1 MVVISYLRKGK
12 KMSQQSLKFETLA
25 LHGGQQ
31 PDPTTTS
38 RGVPVYRTS
47 SYVFPSTERAAN
59 LFALKEL
66 GNIYTRIMNPTQDVL
81 EQRVSLLEGG
91 AASVALSSGTTGVF
105 YSIINL
111 AKAGD
116 EIVSAN
122 NLYGGTYTMFDAIL
136 PTMGITVKFVK
147 HDDPKNFEK
156 AINDKT
162 RAIFV
167 ETIGNPVLDFVDVGE
182 IAKVA
187 HAHGLPLIVDAT
199 FTTPYLL
206 KTIEHGADIVVNSL
220 TKWLGG
226 HGTGIGGI
234 VTDAGKFDWK
244 QKRFSLYNE
253 PDPNYH
259 GMKWAHDLPAAL
271 APVAYALRMR
281 TVPLRNLGG
290 CISPDNAWMFL
301 QGVETLPLRMERH
314 SENALAVAQWLK
326 KQPKVEWLR
335 YPGLPEDPTYKTA
348 SKYLKKGF
356 GGMVVFGIK
365 GGRAAGEK
373 FINCLKLFSHLAN
386 VGDAKSLALHP
397 ASTSHSQLT
406 EEQQREGG
414 LTPELVRLSIG
425 IEHVD
430 DIKADIE
437 QALKAS

>member
-1 MVVISYLRKGK
+1 MSDKKLR
-12 KMSQQSLKFETLA
+12 FETLA

-31 PDPTTTS
+31 VDATTS

-47 SYVFPSTERAAN
+47 SYVFPTTERAAN

-91 AASVALSSGTTGVF
+91 AASVALASGTAAVH
-105 YSIINL
+105 YSIITL
-111 AKAGD
+111 AGAGD

-122 NLYGGTYTMFDAIL
+122 NLYGGTYTMFDAIF
-136 PTMGITVKFVK
+136 PQFGIKVNFVK
-147 HDDPKNFEK
+147 HDDLKGYEK
-156 AINDKT
+156 AITPKT

-167 ETIGNPVLDFVDVGE
+167 ETIGNPALDVVDLDEVAK
-182 IAKVA
+182 IAHK
-187 HAHGLPLIVDAT
+187 HGLPLIVDAT

-206 KTIEHGADIVVNSL
+206 KSIEHGADIVVNSL

-234 VTDAGKFDWK
+234 ITDAGKFDWK
-244 QKRFSLYNE
+244 DKKFKLFND

-259 GMKWAHDLPAAL
+259 GLHWASDLPAGL
-271 APVAYALRMR
+271 APIAFALRLR
-281 TVPLRNLGG
+281 TVPLRNLGS
-290 CISPDNAWMFL
+290 CLSPDNAWIFL
-301 QGVETLPLRMERH
+301 QGIESLPVRMERH
-314 SENALAVAQWLK
+314 SSNALAVAQWLK
-326 KQPKVEWLR
+326 KHPKVSWVR
-335 YPGLPEDPTYKTA
+335 YPGLTDDPTYPTA

-356 GGMVVFGIK
+356 GGMVVFGTK
-365 GGRAAGEK
+365 GGKAAGEK
-373 FINCLKLFSHLAN
+373 FIDNLKLISHLAN

-406 EEQQREGG
+406 ELQQREGG

-425 IEHVD
+425 LEHVD
-430 DIKADIE
+430 DIKEDID
-437 QALKAS
+437 QSLAKT